1 MILALT
7 KGFLMKINFFLTISL
22 TFLLSVYFSYS
33 ALNGQYGLFN
43 KFRYQA
49 QEVALLKKL
58 DQIKVVNSELE
69 KKVDRL
75 SKDYLDLDLLD
86 QQARKVLGLARSNEI
101 IISFN

>member
-1 MILALT
+1 
-7 KGFLMKINFFLTISL
+7 MKINYFLTIMITSMLSL
-22 TFLLSVYFSYS
+22 YFIYS

-49 QEVALLKKL
+49 EEVVLQKKL
-58 DQIKVVNSELE
+58 DQIRAVNAQLE
-69 KKVDRL
+69 NNVHRL

-86 QQARKVLGLARSNEI
+86 QQARKILGLAKSNEI

>member
-1 MILALT
+1 
-7 KGFLMKINFFLTISL
+7 MKINYFLTIMITSMLSL
-22 TFLLSVYFSYS
+22 HFIYS

-49 QEVALLKKL
+49 EEVVLQKKL
-58 DQIKVVNSELE
+58 DQIRTVNAQLE
-69 KKVDRL
+69 NNVNRL

-86 QQARKVLGLARSNEI
+86 QQARKILGLAKSNEI

>member
-1 MILALT
+1 
-7 KGFLMKINFFLTISL
+7 MKINYFITIMVTSMLSL
-22 TFLLSVYFSYS
+22 YFSYS

-49 QEVALLKKL
+49 EEVVLQKKL
-58 DQIKVVNSELE
+58 NQIRTVNAQLE
-69 KKVDRL
+69 NNVHRL

-86 QQARKVLGLARSNEI
+86 QQARKILGLAKSNEI

>member
-1 MILALT
+1 MVTSML
-7 KGFLMKINFFLTISL
+7 SL
-22 TFLLSVYFSYS
+22 YFSYS

-49 QEVALLKKL
+49 EEVVLQKKL
-58 DQIKVVNSELE
+58 NQIRTVNAQLE
-69 KKVDRL
+69 NNVHRL

-86 QQARKVLGLARSNEI
+86 QQARKILGLAKSNEI

>member
-1 MILALT
+1 
-7 KGFLMKINFFLTISL
+7 MKINYFLTIMITSMLSL
-22 TFLLSVYFSYS
+22 YFSYS

-49 QEVALLKKL
+49 EEVVLQKKL
-58 DQIKVVNSELE
+58 DQIRKVNAQLE
-69 KKVDRL
+69 NNVHRL

-86 QQARKVLGLARSNEI
+86 QQARKILGLAKSNEI